1 MFDSLSH
8 HRSNLHA
15 AEEKL
20 KNARVALYE
29 HENRAKPCEKCAMDT
44 ETGYGKAWHCDY
56 YHTLQNR
63 IEKYGREVDRCRAA
77 VRDVEE
83 KMRKDLKVGDPV
95 VALRNILEG
104 GGSPGNPNAVFPDPQ
119 YIHGAKG
126 DHGEVIHIDQRG
138 HCLLYTSDAADE

>member
-1 MFDSLSH
+1 
-8 HRSNLHA
+8 
-15 AEEKL
+15 
-20 KNARVALYE
+20 
-29 HENRAKPCEKCAMDT
+29 MDA

-126 DHGEVIHIDQRG
+126 DRGEVIHIDQRG
-138 HCLLYTSDAADE
+138 YPTVRFERTGTATIVDLNEIDKIMEGTK